1 MLKVFLSL
9 GSEQFLDIDLI
20 VRNAN
25 PDILV
30 LSGNIDTV
38 VLSAGD
44 RIPRI
49 LFNRQGSS
57 VAVGD
62 CLCRP
67 NKDNCKWED

>member
-1 MLKVFLSL
+1 MFKVFLSL
-9 GSEQFLDIDLI
+9 GIEQFSDIDLI
-20 VRNAN
+20 VRNAT

-30 LSGNIDTV
+30 LPGNIDTV

-57 VAVGD
+57 VAVGG
-62 CLCRP
+62 LSLPPEQRQL
-67 NKDNCKWED
+67 